1 MNMQDKT
8 ELMRILGQKKDLLT
22 QMLGLT
28 QQIKDELLQD
38 RIEEF
43 EATVKARQSLILQ
56 IDALTGAE
64 RAFSAEGDAAVLA
77 AKKDIRGIVAQMLE
91 LDEKN
96 TALAQ
101 QKLESYRNQIRHLNQ
116 TRKGVGT
123 YTRPMNQDNAYFIDA
138 NN

>member
-1 MNMQDKT
+1 MQDNT

-28 QQIKDELLQD
+28 QQIKDELLKD
-38 RIEEF
+38 RIEAF
-43 EATVKARQSLILQ
+43 EEVVKARQSLILQ

-64 RAFSAEGDAAVLA
+64 RAFSADSDAAVLA

-101 QKLESYRNQIRHLNQ
+101 QKLESYRSQIRHLNQ
-116 TRKGVGT
+116 TKKGVGT
-123 YTRPMNQDNAYFIDA
+123 YTRSMNQDNAYFIDA